1 MKVKFAALLIVATL
15 FSVDYCMAK
24 RSIVEKGTI
33 RESRDTNH
41 SMQGPLL
48 LTTLALFLGLGVQT
62 VFGQKEEVSVG
73 VGLWLEQLRDLQ
85 KDIQRGTTFSQ
96 SAIEMHWINRAT
108 KPEERHQFY
117 KKMEPNKTERKK
129 LDEAF
134 NTIAKLVSK
143 QDKGASTS
151 GSGISD
157 LKQHVRK
164 FYLAFA
170 KLKA

>member
-1 MKVKFAALLIVATL
+1 MKAKFAALLIVATL

-24 RSIVEKGTI
+24 RSIAEKGTVS
-33 RESRDTNH
+33 ESPDANR

-48 LTTLALFLGLGVQT
+48 LTTLVLFLGLGVQT

-85 KDIQRGTTFSQ
+85 KDIQRGATFSQ

-108 KPEERHQFY
+108 KPEERNQFY
-117 KKMEPNKTERKK
+117 EKMEPNKTERKK
-129 LDEAF
+129 MDEAF
-134 NTIAKLVSK
+134 NAIAKSLNK
-143 QDKGASTS
+143 QDNGVSASV
-151 GSGISD
+151 SGISD
-157 LKQHVRK
+157 LKHHVRK